1 MSTER
6 ARAVADAVLYEGYV
20 LYPYRASAR
29 KNQLR
34 WQFGV
39 LAPRVWS
46 EAGGCE
52 AWWMQT
58 ECLVE
63 PGAATVLAGT
73 LRFLQVQKRT
83 IEEAVGQSGAVRA
96 VERLEVNGRLWTSWD
111 EGIEREVAVEVPLPV
126 PGGAPAQTTT
136 AFAFP
141 DERAAEAIV
150 EAAGAADG
158 RMAGHVV
165 RTRERLAGAVDVT
178 SERLAAASPLVR
190 IRLRVQNLSPCD
202 VPATARD
209 RALGSFLVGTHL
221 LLEVAGGQ
229 FVSLLDPPPWARAAA
244 ERCENV
250 RTWPVLVGAPGERGV
265 MLSSPIILQ
274 DHPEIAPESP
284 GDLFDAT
291 EIDEILT
298 LRTMALTD
306 DEKREARAT
315 DPRAAAVI
323 DRVDA
328 MPPEI
333 LDRLHGAIRSLRP
346 LPGTAGGLAEE
357 PASELPRWDPGADAS
372 VSPETDAI
380 DVHGVPVAKGSRV
393 RLRPGVRRS
402 DAQDIFLDG
411 RVARVE
417 AVLFDV
423 ENHGYLAVTLED
435 DLAADL
441 LRRHGRYL
449 YFAPDEIEPLEGGA

>member
-1 MSTER
+1 VSTER

-29 KNQLR
+29 KNQVR

-39 LAPRVWS
+39 LAPRAWS

-52 AWWMQT
+52 PWWMQS
-58 ECLVE
+58 EILIE
-63 PGAATVLAGT
+63 PGAGAVLDAT
-73 LRFLQVQKRT
+73 LRFLQAQRRL
-83 IEEAVGQSGAVRA
+83 IEEAVDGGFRS
-96 VERLEVNGRLWTSWD
+96 VERLDVDGRLWTSWD
-111 EGIEREVAVEVPLPV
+111 EGVEREIALTVAAD
-126 PGGAPAQTTT
+126 GTT
-136 AFAFP
+136 AITVPFDFP
-141 DERAAEAIV
+141 AEGETEAIV
-150 EAAGAADG
+150 ASDG
-158 RMAGHVV
+158 RLAGRVV
-165 RTRERLAGAVDVT
+165 RERMPIAGSVAIETERLAGQPA
-178 SERLAAASPLVR
+178 LVR
-190 IRLRVQNLSPCD
+190 VRLTVQNLSPCD
-202 VPATARD
+202 APASARD

-221 LLEVAGGQ
+221 LLAMSRGQ
-229 FVSLLDPPPWARAAA
+229 FVSLLDPPPSAREAA

-250 RTWPVLVGAPGERGV
+250 RTWPVLIGAAGERTV

-274 DHPEIAPESP
+274 DYPEIAPESP

-315 DPRAAAVI
+315 DPRAAAII

-333 LDRLHGAIRSLRP
+333 LERLHGAIRSLRP
-346 LPGTAGGLAEE
+346 VAGPVAE
-357 PASELPRWDPGADAS
+357 PAAEPDPFGTPWWDPGADAS
-372 VSPETDAI
+372 VCPATDSI

-423 ENHGYLAVTLED
+423 EDRGYLAVTLED
-435 DLAADL
+435 DLAADML
-441 LRRHGRYL
+441 QRHGRYL
-449 YFAPDEIEPLEGGA
+449 YFAPDEVEPLGEGA

>member
-1 MSTER
+1 VSTER

-20 LYPYRASAR
+20 LYPYRASAP
-29 KNQLR
+29 KNQVR

-58 ECLVE
+58 ECLAE
-63 PGAATVLAGT
+63 PGTATVLAGT
-73 LRFLQVQKRT
+73 LRFLQVQRRT
-83 IEEAVGQSGAVRA
+83 IEEAGDPPAVMRA
-96 VERLEVNGRLWTSWD
+96 VESLEVDGRLWTSWD
-111 EGIEREVAVEVPLPV
+111 EGVEREVAFEVPLPP
-126 PGGAPAQTTT
+126 PGGGPMQHSCEF
-136 AFAFP
+136 AFA
-141 DERAAEAIV
+141 EARVTEPIQS
-150 EAAGAADG
+150 ATGRLAGK
-158 RMAGHVV
+158 VV
-165 RTRERLAGAVDVT
+165 RTRAPLTGAVAVE
-178 SERLAAASPLVR
+178 SEQLATASPLVR

-202 VPATARD
+202 VPAAARD

-221 LLEVAGGQ
+221 LLEVPGGQ
-229 FVSLLDPPPWARAAA
+229 FVSLLDPPPWARSAA

-250 RTWPVLVGAPGERGV
+250 RMWPVLIGEPGEHGV

-306 DEKREARAT
+306 DEKREARST
-315 DPRAAAVI
+315 DARAAAII

-328 MPPEI
+328 MPPEL

-346 LPGTAGGLAEE
+346 VAE
-357 PASELPRWDPGADAS
+357 PARPPVLDGIETPWWDPGAEAS
-372 VSPETDAI
+372 VSPETDSL
-380 DVHGVPVAKGSRV
+380 DVHGVSVVKGSRV

-402 DAQDIFLDG
+402 DAQDIFLAG
-411 RVARVE
+411 RIARVE

-423 ENHGYLAVTLED
+423 EDHGYLAVTLED
-435 DLAADL
+435 DLAADIL
-441 LRRHGRYL
+441 QRHGRYL
-449 YFAPDEIEPLEGGA
+449 YFAPDEVEPLEGVG

>member
-1 MSTER
+1 VSTER

-29 KNQLR
+29 KNQVR

-39 LAPRVWS
+39 LAPRAWS

-52 AWWMQT
+52 PCWMQT
-58 ECLVE
+58 EILLE
-63 PGAATVLAGT
+63 PGAGAVLDGT
-73 LRFLQVQKRT
+73 LRFLQAQRRL
-83 IEEAVGQSGAVRA
+83 IEEAVDGGFRS
-96 VERLEVNGRLWTSWD
+96 VERLDVDGRLWTSWD
-111 EGIEREVAVEVPLPV
+111 EGVEREIALTVAAD
-126 PGGAPAQTTT
+126 GTT
-136 AFAFP
+136 AITVPFAFP
-141 DERAAEAIV
+141 GEGETEPIVASDGRVVGRVARERMPI
-150 EAAGAADG
+150 AGAVAIQ
-158 RMAGHVV
+158 
-165 RTRERLAGAVDVT
+165 TERLARQP
-178 SERLAAASPLVR
+178 SLVR
-190 IRLRVQNLSPCD
+190 ARLTVRNLSPCD
-202 VPATARD
+202 APAAARD
-209 RALGSFLVGTHL
+209 QALGSFLVGTHL
-221 LLEVAGGQ
+221 LLAMSRGQ
-229 FVSLLDPPPWARAAA
+229 FVSLLDPPAPAREAAA
-244 ERCENV
+244 QCENV
-250 RTWPVLVGAPGERGV
+250 RTWPVLIGAAGERTV

-274 DHPEIAPESP
+274 DYPEIAPESP

-328 MPPEI
+328 MPAEI
-333 LDRLHGAIRSLRP
+333 LERLHGAIRSLRP
-346 LPGTAGGLAEE
+346 VAAPAAEPVAE
-357 PASELPRWDPGADAS
+357 PDPFATPWWDPGADAS
-372 VSPETDAI
+372 VPPETDSI
-380 DVHGVPVAKGSRV
+380 EVHGVPVAKGSRV

-423 ENHGYLAVTLED
+423 EDHGYLAVTLED
-435 DLAADL
+435 DLAADML
-441 LRRHGRYL
+441 QRHGRHL
-449 YFAPDEIEPLEGGA
+449 YFAPDEVEPLGEGA